1 MKQQLDDEKI
11 YRLYLAQKVPDLPKS
26 IENDLMNM
34 AEAADLGGDLSFL
47 SQPITKTD
55 VPVIIRNRA
64 ILLGAKNVSSS
75 LPESTWLRNTIAFL
89 TFVVSSSGSYAL
101 ATTLGMTSNSTNVSN
116 TTSLESEDL
125 FEIASTNNFLTLE

>member
-26 IENDLMNM
+26 LENDLMNM

-75 LPESTWLRNTIAFL
+75 LPESTWLRNAIAFL
-89 TFVVSSSGSYAL
+89 TFVVCSSGSYAL